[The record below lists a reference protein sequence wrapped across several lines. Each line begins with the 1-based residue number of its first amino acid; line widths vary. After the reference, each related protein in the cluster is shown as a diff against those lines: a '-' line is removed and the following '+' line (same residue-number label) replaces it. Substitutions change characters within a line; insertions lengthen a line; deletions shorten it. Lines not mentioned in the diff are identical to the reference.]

1 MWNTGFRYYSSVDL
15 SGMGTMPCFADE
27 RYVFFVVSCVRSS
40 RAAISDFLGCFF
52 GRYFILSMFECHVR
66 FERIFDKISE
76 HVKTAKSVN
85 IAVPE
90 LAVTSLPG
98 LLACRPWQAAS
109 GFVWELHHSDRWEPS
124 STRQGTR
131 TSPCFSATILVNF
144 RGFSQRKSYCLVFFS
159 QKCERGFSTSSRA
172 KVFSRLKLVWA
183 FSLKTLLRPRSAK
196 ISFFN
201 AT

>member
-1 MWNTGFRYYSSVDL
+1 
-15 SGMGTMPCFADE
+15 MGTIPCFVDE
-27 RYVFFVVSCVRSS
+27 IYVFSVVSCVRSS

-76 HVKTAKSVN
+76 HVKTAKLVD

-131 TSPCFSATILVNF
+131 TSPCFQQQFWSIFA
-144 RGFSQRKSYCLVFFS
+144 VFLKENLTAQYFL

-172 KVFSRLKLVWA
+172 KDFSRLKLVWV
-183 FSLKTLLRPRSAK
+183 S
-196 ISFFN
+196 SFC
-201 AT
+201 